1 MRPHELPVGQ
11 RRSRAWFAAAVTVET
26 AWLVVLAW
34 LAWRG

>member
-1 MRPHELPVGQ
+1 VGQ
-11 RRSRAWFAAAVTVET
+11 RRSRAWFAAAAIVET